1 MYIPKQYKEDDLL
14 QLVAFMN
21 QYPFALLISQVDGK
35 PFATHLPFI
44 IEKSENGI
52 LLQSHMALAN
62 PQWKQLAQQPVLIV
76 FSEPHAYIS
85 PSLYEKKENVPT
97 WNYIAVHVYG
107 HAVLIENKDN
117 VEQLLLKT
125 ISTFEPAYLGQ
136 YNDLNSDY
144 LKRMVKGIKAFSI
157 EVNDVQGKFKLSQN
171 KTIVEQ
177 KNIVD
182 HLQKLNECTSVAIA
196 QYMKNKLPE

>member
-1 MYIPKQYKEDDLL
+1 MYIPKHFKEEDIV
-14 QLVAFMN
+14 QIVAFMN
-21 QYPFALLISQVDGK
+21 QYPFALLISLMDGK
-35 PFATHLPFI
+35 PFATHLPFV
-44 IEKSENGI
+44 IEKSHDGI

-62 PQWKQLAQQPVLIV
+62 PQWKQLEGQPVLIV

-97 WNYIAVHVYG
+97 WNYIAVHVYCT
-107 HAVLIENKDN
+107 ATVIENKDK
-117 VEQLLLKT
+117 VEQLLHKT
-125 ISTFEPAYLGQ
+125 ISTFEPAYLAQ

-144 LKRMVKGIKAFSI
+144 LMRMVKGIKAFSI

-182 HLQKLNECTSVAIA
+182 YLQKQNKNTSVSMA

>member
-1 MYIPKQYKEDDLL
+1 MYIPKHYKEEDMV

-21 QYPFALLISQVDGK
+21 QYPFALLISQLDGK

-44 IEKSENGI
+44 IEKNENGI

-62 PQWKQLAQQPVLIV
+62 PQWKQLAGQQVLIV

-97 WNYIAVHVYG
+97 WNYIAVHIYG
-107 HAVLIENKDN
+107 HATLIENQDK
-117 VEQLLLKT
+117 VEQLLHKT
-125 ISTFEPAYLGQ
+125 ISTFEPAYVAQ
-136 YNDLNSDY
+136 YKELNSDY
-144 LKRMVKGIKAFSI
+144 LRRMVKGIKAFSI

-182 HLQKLNECTSVAIA
+182 HLQKQNENTSVAIA

>member
-1 MYIPKQYKEDDLL
+1 MYIPKHYKEEDMV

-21 QYPFALLISQVDGK
+21 QYPFALLISQLDGK
-35 PFATHLPFI
+35 PYATHLPFI
-44 IEKSENGI
+44 IEKNENGI

-62 PQWKQLAQQPVLIV
+62 PQWKQLAGQQVLIV

-97 WNYIAVHVYG
+97 WNYIAVHIYG
-107 HAVLIENKDN
+107 HATLIENQDK
-117 VEQLLLKT
+117 VEQLLHKT
-125 ISTFEPAYLGQ
+125 ISTFEPAYVAQ
-136 YNDLNSDY
+136 YKELNSDY
-144 LKRMVKGIKAFSI
+144 LRRMVKGIKAFSI

-182 HLQKLNECTSVAIA
+182 HLQKQNENTSVAIA

>member
-1 MYIPKQYKEDDLL
+1 MYIPKHYKEEDMVH
-14 QLVAFMN
+14 LVAFMN

-44 IEKSENGI
+44 IEKNQNGI

-62 PQWKQLAQQPVLIV
+62 PQWKQLAGQQVLIV

-97 WNYIAVHVYG
+97 WNYIAVHAYG
-107 HAVLIENKDN
+107 HTTLIENKDK
-117 VEQLLLKT
+117 VEQLLHKT
-125 ISTFEPAYLGQ
+125 ISTFEPAYVAQ
-136 YNDLNSDY
+136 YKDLNSDY
-144 LKRMVKGIKAFSI
+144 LRRMVKGIKAFSI

-182 HLQKLNECTSVAIA
+182 HLQKQNENTSVAIA

>member
-1 MYIPKQYKEDDLL
+1 MYIPKHYKEEDMV

-21 QYPFALLISQVDGK
+21 QYPFALLISQLDGK

-44 IEKSENGI
+44 IETNENGI

-62 PQWKQLAQQPVLIV
+62 PQWKQLAGQQVLAV

-97 WNYIAVHVYG
+97 WNYIAVHAYG
-107 HAVLIENKDN
+107 QATLIENKDK
-117 VEQLLLKT
+117 VEQLLHKT
-125 ISTFEPAYLGQ
+125 ISTFEPAYVAQ
-136 YNDLNSDY
+136 YKDLNVDY
-144 LKRMVKGIKAFSI
+144 LRRMVKGIKAFSI

-182 HLQKLNECTSVAIA
+182 HLQKQNENTSVAIA
-196 QYMKNKLPE
+196 QYMKNKLPG

>member
-1 MYIPKQYKEDDLL
+1 MYIPKHYKEEDMV

-44 IEKSENGI
+44 IEKNQNGI

-62 PQWKQLAQQPVLIV
+62 PQWKQLAGQQVLIV

-97 WNYIAVHVYG
+97 WNYIAVHAYG
-107 HAVLIENKDN
+107 HATLIENKDK
-117 VEQLLLKT
+117 VEQLLHKT
-125 ISTFEPAYLGQ
+125 ISTFEPAYVTQ
-136 YNDLNSDY
+136 YKDLNSDY
-144 LKRMVKGIKAFSI
+144 LRRMVKGIRTFYI

-182 HLQKLNECTSVAIA
+182 HLQKQNENTSVAIA